1 MKLLKKTFKHY
12 VIATLLVFLLGGI
25 AFYFVLKTF
34 AINDIVGNLY
44 EEKLKI
50 EKQLASLDSIPQGLF
65 LIDEHLIITKTA
77 PANFSSDIITK
88 DTVIYDEK
96 EAHEA
101 TPARL
106 MQFYAKS
113 KFSTYRITIVK
124 SLIENDDLIEA
135 IGTAL
140 LTLIISLLIIIYFIN
155 RKISK
160 IIWEPFYD
168 SLNRIKKFDV
178 SQSRRISLGGS
189 DITEFSELNKS
200 ITLMADKIQTDY
212 KNLKEFTENASHEIQ
227 TPLAIINTKL
237 ELLIQTDNLEEE
249 QMLNI
254 QSVYDAAKRLSK
266 LNQSLILLTK
276 IENNQFVEKEK
287 IDFSETVKKH
297 LTNYN
302 ELVEAKK
309 LNLTSSISNNVALN
323 INSAL
328 ADILISNLI
337 TNAIKHNIEN
347 GKIKIELLPGNFTIS
362 NTGAL
367 LQSKPIELFE
377 RFKKDTSAS
386 ESMGLGLS
394 IVKKICVTENIQIN
408 YSANSHYHIVEL
420 KF

>member
-44 EEKLKI
+44 EEKLKL
-50 EKQLASLDSIPQGLF
+50 ENQLASLDSIPQGLF
-65 LIDEHLIITKTA
+65 LIDDNIIIAKTV
-77 PANFSSDIITK
+77 PANFSLNSITR

-96 EAHEA
+96 EGHEA

-178 SQSRRISLGGS
+178 SQSRKISLGGS

-227 TPLAIINTKL
+227 TPLAIINT
-237 ELLIQTDNLEEE
+237 
-249 QMLNI
+249 
-254 QSVYDAAKRLSK
+254 
-266 LNQSLILLTK
+266 
-276 IENNQFVEKEK
+276 
-287 IDFSETVKKH
+287 
-297 LTNYN
+297 
-302 ELVEAKK
+302 
-309 LNLTSSISNNVALN
+309 
-323 INSAL
+323 
-328 ADILISNLI
+328 
-337 TNAIKHNIEN
+337 
-347 GKIKIELLPGNFTIS
+347 
-362 NTGAL
+362 
-367 LQSKPIELFE
+367 
-377 RFKKDTSAS
+377 
-386 ESMGLGLS
+386 
-394 IVKKICVTENIQIN
+394 
-408 YSANSHYHIVEL
+408 
-420 KF
+420 